1 MSTANLIHFYHQ
13 KSAAAQLDSRL
24 SQRFWIRKYLFIFI
38 LEISCLRLTS
48 KISCSVLIQLSY
60 LNMSCPVSKEAAK
73 KKDDDAEE
81 SDNDDDKDI
90 ENRTVFQMWQDF
102 LHSLTLH
109 GFRFIFESDGP
120 IFRRIIWVIILLCAI
135 GMVTYQSKKS
145 IQKYL
150 DHPITTSVQV
160 EFLDEIAFPAVTIC
174 NFNLFPYYLIN
185 GTIGEKA
192 SVFVMKFPFQILL

>member
-1 MSTANLIHFYHQ
+1 
-13 KSAAAQLDSRL
+13 
-24 SQRFWIRKYLFIFI
+24 
-38 LEISCLRLTS
+38 
-48 KISCSVLIQLSY
+48 
-60 LNMSCPVSKEAAK
+60 MSCPVSKEAAK
-73 KKDDDAEE
+73 KKDDDAEDV
-81 SDNDDDKDI
+81 DNDKDI
-90 ENRTVFQMWQDF
+90 ESRTIFQMWQDF

-185 GTIGEKA
+185 GTIGEKVR
-192 SVFVMKFPFQILL
+192 VFSNEVRFYSQAMKTL